1 MVDIVNSFTIKKDKR
16 ESEKE
21 ANENELLDLVTA
33 KESVKTKIST
43 IRYS

>member
-21 ANENELLDLVTA
+21 ANENEFIRFSDG
-33 KESVKTKIST
+33 KGKCGNKNIYNKI
-43 IRYS
+43 